1 MTKNS
6 SSMSPCMKNMSRA
19 MAEAH
24 ETDVGR
30 EDEPRVGHA
39 RGFPEELQ
47 DVVEGLEQRRP
58 LPGLETGR
66 QASVHPGEKSARGNG
81 YSDCDEGENELQH

>member
-1 MTKNS
+1 
-6 SSMSPCMKNMSRA
+6 MSHGLVTQP
-19 MAEAH
+19 
-24 ETDVGR
+24 
-30 EDEPRVGHA
+30 
-39 RGFPEELQ
+39 Q
-47 DVVEGLEQRRP
+47 DGAEGLEQRRT